1 MRFNREQEVLESVF
15 VEMDPILHG
24 FRGVLVEL
32 VGVEEVTCSWRPPP
46 ARATAS

>member
-1 MRFNREQEVLESVF
+1 MRFNGEQKVLESVF
-15 VEMDPILHG
+15 VEMDTILHG

-32 VGVEEVTCSWRPPP
+32 VGWRRGTCSRRPPP